1 VQSAF
6 DVAMRSLGE
15 RERRQVWRRGDDD
28 RVDLGEL
35 GADVLGLRPVVRPIA
50 LVELFLMAIGCPGR
64 VSFRR
69 IRLGCTPQ
77 TGNSVATVIHN
88 FRPSRPRGAGPAG
101 GVDLPVVTPEQA
113 TAAAR
118 GGEVEIVAS
127 RWLGGAWT
135 QDRLWERL
143 GIGAAIRRAT
153 AGRRGGRA
161 GGVRAGRPARPGTG
175 QQAGGDPLG
184 GRAGRHRPPAARHH
198 QNPYLKSRSWDDYA
212 K

>member
-1 VQSAF
+1 LRAF
-6 DVAMRSLGE
+6 DVALRSLGE

-113 TAAAR
+113 AAAAR

>member
-1 VQSAF
+1 
-6 DVAMRSLGE
+6 M
-15 RERRQVWRRGDDD
+15 
-28 RVDLGEL
+28 
-35 GADVLGLRPVVRPIA
+35 LGLRPAVRPIA

-69 IRLGCTPQ
+69 IRLGSTPADRELGLQ
-77 TGNSVATVIHN
+77 GDPQLRGPTRSTV
-88 FRPSRPRGAGPAG
+88 RRWPGWWRR
-101 GVDLPVVTPEQA
+101 LPVVTPEQA
-113 TAAAR
+113 AAAAR

-135 QDRLWERL
+135 QGRLWERL

-161 GGVRAGRPARPGTG
+161 GGVPAGRPARPGTG

-184 GRAGRHRPPAARHH
+184 ARASRHRPPAARHH
-198 QNPYLKSRSWDDYA
+198 QNPYLKSRSRDDYA
-212 K
+212 KMTLRPDRGRGGRHESALRLRLWRLP

>member
-1 VQSAF
+1 LQAF
-6 DVAMRSLGE
+6 DVALRSLGE
-15 RERRQVWRRGDDD
+15 RERRQVWRRGDDA

-69 IRLGCTPQ
+69 IRLGSTPADRELGRQ
-77 TGNSVATVIHN
+77 GDPQLRGPTRSTARRWPGWWRRS
-88 FRPSRPRGAGPAG
+88 PGSDPGAGRG
-101 GVDLPVVTPEQA
+101 RR
-113 TAAAR
+113 R

-153 AGRRGGRA
+153 AA
-161 GGVRAGRPARPGTG
+161 VEVAELVVFALGV
-175 QQAGGDPLG
+175 
-184 GRAGRHRPPAARHH
+184 
-198 QNPYLKSRSWDDYA
+198 S
-212 K
+212 